1 MAFYYRFLKILLNKV
16 LNIIKHMAK
25 EKASKEEKKRKKK
38 KKDPLCTKAFS
49 FSLIVLLQPF
59 FVYGVY

>member
-1 MAFYYRFLKILLNKV
+1 MVFYYRFLKILLNKV

-38 KKDPLCTKAFS
+38 KKDPLCTRAFS
-49 FSLIVLLQPF
+49 FSLIVLLQAF

>member
-25 EKASKEEKKRKKK
+25 DKASKEEKRKKK
-38 KKDPLCTKAFS
+38 KSDGALNIMESDKRGS
-49 FSLIVLLQPF
+49 
-59 FVYGVY
+59 FVY

>member
-25 EKASKEEKKRKKK
+25 DKASKEEKRKKK
-38 KKDPLCTKAFS
+38 KKSDGALNIMESDKRGS
-49 FSLIVLLQPF
+49 
-59 FVYGVY
+59 FVY

>member
-25 EKASKEEKKRKKK
+25 DKASKEEKEKKK
-38 KKDPLCTKAFS
+38 SDGALNIMESDKRGS
-49 FSLIVLLQPF
+49 
-59 FVYGVY
+59 FVY